1 RSADRG
7 ARRGG
12 APRLPGPQRNDVGDP
27 EPPDAPGAL
36 RPARAHALVRGRRRH
51 RRAGDRARA
60 GTLGVPHREPRRPHA
75 RRRRRGAHQDRRRRA
90 ARRHGAGRLAM
101 RGAGREEDGGRGGD
115 VDRRQRR
122 GHAALRLSGGRRTGE
137 RRQQPGADHLAG
149 DGPRDRRRRSGAEA
163 SRRDARHLR
172 RSLRRDRTGR
182 GDPSDGGGAVMGSG
196 ALRVVCYVNQF
207 FGQLGGED
215 KAGVGPQLID
225 GAVGAAR
232 AVQQALRDA
241 GPGGAHAAGG
251 DNTAAEH
258 ADRAPGELAQLVAAA
273 RPDLLVAGPAF
284 LAGRYG
290 VACGA
295 LCAAV
300 QAELKI
306 PAVTGMHGENP
317 GVELYRRWVYVVQ
330 TGGAATRMLHEAQRA
345 IALRLKLARG
355 QADATP
361 AADAYRARG
370 VTRTGVADP
379 PAADRAVAMLLDKL
393 AGRPF
398 VSEVPRPAFPPV
410 APPRL
415 VKTLEGATIALVTDG
430 GLVPR
435 GNP

>member
-1 RSADRG
+1 
-7 ARRGG
+7 
-12 APRLPGPQRNDVGDP
+12 
-27 EPPDAPGAL
+27 
-36 RPARAHALVRGRRRH
+36 
-51 RRAGDRARA
+51 
-60 GTLGVPHREPRRPHA
+60 
-75 RRRRRGAHQDRRRRA
+75 
-90 ARRHGAGRLAM
+90 
-101 RGAGREEDGGRGGD
+101 
-115 VDRRQRR
+115 
-122 GHAALRLSGGRRTGE
+122 
-137 RRQQPGADHLAG
+137 
-149 DGPRDRRRRSGAEA
+149 
-163 SRRDARHLR
+163 
-172 RSLRRDRTGR
+172 
-182 GDPSDGGGAVMGSG
+182 MGSG

-232 AVQQALRDA
+232 AVQQALGDA
-241 GPGGAHAAGG
+241 GTVVATVVCG
-251 DNTAAEH
+251 DNYAAEH
-258 ADRAPGELAQLVAAA
+258 PDRATAELVQLVAAA

-317 GVELYRRWVYVVQ
+317 GVELYRRRVYVVQ
-330 TGGAATRMLHEAQRA
+330 TRGEATRMLEEAQKLV
-345 IALRLKLARG
+345 ALGLALARG
-355 QADATP
+355 EAIGTP
-361 AADAYRARG
+361 SAHGYFARG
-370 VTRTGVADP
+370 VTRNVVADAS
-379 PAADRAVAMLLDKL
+379 AADRAVAMLLDKL

-435 GNP
+435 GNPDGIEALNATRYGAYSIEGKSSLDAAQYDNPHRGYDTTWVKQDPHRLVPVDVARELEQSGAIGKLHETVYSTVGVATTLAQSARMGREIAEKLREAGVDAVILTST